1 MQFNLAPLIDRVAAI
16 TARASGLLVAGER
29 LSHLERRL
37 HGFIGTHGIN
47 MLESLVRKSEQG
59 DSLAIQSLR
68 NALSVNYTYFWREP
82 EHFQFLLEH
91 LMVRLR
97 LLMRNKKDPGLPVL
111 RVLSAGCS
119 SGEEAWSMAMMAAEA
134 MRQTGIQ
141 AQGSIF
147 GVDIDTG
154 IIADAQRCIYN
165 QEVLKELPRE
175 LRDRY
180 MQPLTYRYTTH
191 WRVNDALQSMVQF
204 QIQDLMQQDWT
215 FCEEGLRFDAI
226 FCRNVIIYLSDSARI
241 HIFEKFSTLLQSDGL
256 MILSRVEGG
265 INHAEPYF
273 KPCGDS
279 VYMLSAAARRGA
291 H

>member
-1 MQFNLAPLIDRVAAI
+1 MQLNLAPLIDRVAAI

-37 HGFIGTHGIN
+37 QGFIGTHGIN

-68 NALSVNYTYFWREP
+68 NALSVNFTYFWREP

-91 LMVRLR
+91 LIVRLR
-97 LLMRNKKDPGLPVL
+97 LVVRNQRKSNPPAL

-119 SGEEAWSMAMMAAEA
+119 SGEEAWTMAMMAAEA
-134 MRQTGIQ
+134 MRQTGVVAHVEIV
-141 AQGSIF
+141 

-165 QEVLKELPRE
+165 QEVIKELPLE

-180 MQPLTYRYTTH
+180 LQPITYRHRVH
-191 WRVNDALQSMVQF
+191 WRPNDLLQSMVQF
-204 QIQDLMQQDWT
+204 KTQDLMQENWS
-215 FCEEGLRFDAI
+215 FAGEGVLFDAV
-226 FCRNVIIYLSDSARI
+226 FCRNVIIYLSDSARL
-241 HIFEKFSTLLQSDGL
+241 HIFKKFSTMLQPDGL

-265 INHAEPYF
+265 INHAEPFF
-273 KPCGDS
+273 KSCGDS
-279 VYMLSAAARRGA
+279 VYMLSSAVRRSVS
-291 H
+291 